1 MFRYCKDEAS
11 QRTQAEEDD
20 ARFGRGWNAENSK
33 AYRPLGS
40 PDLQLANIHLPKLS
54 AASAS
59 RIISSPEHNQKSF
72 INTAADNQENHQLD
86 DNSTVGI
93 DGVNDLE
100 ARGMKQES
108 LQPNIF
114 RNCRLTRDD
123 GMKAIQRKVAD
134 SNYRIKLAQSGGNLF
149 TTFVLTKYPIGFL
162 VPEIPPGET
171 VKLPYPL
178 PRPLVLKS
186 LHVQNRWWIPPPSL
200 EQQCAGEQLQAKGC
214 CPSLLSS

>member
-1 MFRYCKDEAS
+1 M
-11 QRTQAEEDD
+11 
-20 ARFGRGWNAENSK
+20 
-33 AYRPLGS
+33 
-40 PDLQLANIHLPKLS
+40 
-54 AASAS
+54 
-59 RIISSPEHNQKSF
+59 ISSPEHNQKSF
-72 INTAADNQENHQLD
+72 INTNTAADNQENHQLD
-86 DNSTVGI
+86 DNSIGI
-93 DGVNDLE
+93 DDVNDFE
-100 ARGMKQES
+100 ARDMKQES

-134 SNYRIKLAQSGGNLF
+134 SNHRIKLAQSGGNLF

-178 PRPLVLKS
+178 PRPLVLQS
-186 LHVQNRWWIPPPSL
+186 LHVQNLWWIPPPSL
-200 EQQCAGEQLQAKGC
+200 EQQCAGEQSQAKGY